1 MITAAFATVVGLV
14 LLTVPAVLVPV
25 MLRVRGLAMFVVAA
39 GVTAAAV
46 VVGVSL
52 ALSLVDDL
60 SRTGLLVAQAVVAI
74 ACAALWLRAGRPSPP
89 SVPLRALVRRA
100 RGDGVT
106 ALAVFA
112 AAALAVQFYV
122 AIAVA
127 PNNWDSMTYHLSRA
141 AYWLQYGAVGAFP
154 GGTLRQTASAPNGE
168 ILQAWTMAITGTDRF
183 AALVQWACLVG
194 IAACIYAAARLLR
207 FTPAAALFAAC
218 LFVILPQPIMQA
230 TSTQNDLIVTFF
242 LVASALCTALGFRD
256 RHVGY
261 LVVAGAAAGL
271 AVGTKATALLAA
283 PSLAII
289 AVTALLAYRP
299 GPRLALAGAAV
310 FAAGLLAFGSFV
322 YIENLDRTGDP
333 LAGLP
338 ALTDIP
344 PGAPRSDNAVRVTWS
359 LVDAPGLGL
368 GFADAALQHV
378 RHALGPKFEA
388 PGLNWNI
395 DASVQEDTSAFGL
408 LGWLVLVPLL
418 VFCLLRPRAPV
429 AQRVLAAASLLYLV
443 CFCLRVGAN
452 PWIGRLLLPMIAL
465 GAPLLALLAARP
477 WLRGVA
483 LTLGVLSL
491 VPSVLLNANKT
502 LLTPPGTPD
511 VLAGDRVQQ
520 QTAIRPDVAPM
531 LRWMNDHVP
540 ATADIGFVGGED
552 DWDYPLFGAHRTR
565 RVVRLGELG
574 PRPLAALRD
583 RGLVGALF
591 ANATPPGSLHGE
603 AIAAG
608 YVWVPVAGG

>member
-1 MITAAFATVVGLV
+1 
-14 LLTVPAVLVPV
+14 
-25 MLRVRGLAMFVVAA
+25 
-39 GVTAAAV
+39 
-46 VVGVSL
+46 
-52 ALSLVDDL
+52 
-60 SRTGLLVAQAVVAI
+60 
-74 ACAALWLRAGRPSPP
+74 
-89 SVPLRALVRRA
+89 
-100 RGDGVT
+100 
-106 ALAVFA
+106 
-112 AAALAVQFYV
+112 
-122 AIAVA
+122 
-127 PNNWDSMTYHLSRA
+127 
-141 AYWLQYGAVGAFP
+141 
-154 GGTLRQTASAPNGE
+154 
-168 ILQAWTMAITGTDRF
+168 
-183 AALVQWACLVG
+183 
-194 IAACIYAAARLLR
+194 
-207 FTPAAALFAAC
+207 
-218 LFVILPQPIMQA
+218 
-230 TSTQNDLIVTFF
+230 
-242 LVASALCTALGFRD
+242 
-256 RHVGY
+256 
-261 LVVAGAAAGL
+261 
-271 AVGTKATALLAA
+271 
-283 PSLAII
+283 
-289 AVTALLAYRP
+289 
-299 GPRLALAGAAV
+299 
-310 FAAGLLAFGSFV
+310 
-322 YIENLDRTGDP
+322 
-333 LAGLP
+333 
-338 ALTDIP
+338 
-344 PGAPRSDNAVRVTWS
+344 
-359 LVDAPGLGL
+359 VDAPGLGL